1 VKGRQGRQERRRALQ
16 ELLRRDPFLTDWQLA
31 EELAV
36 SVATIRLDRMALDI
50 PELRERAKIIAA
62 GTYSEIRALQGEE
75 VIGDL
80 VELNLGRAG
89 TSVLVVL
96 DHMVFAR
103 NQILRGHYLFA
114 QANSLAVAL
123 VDSDLALTKTA
134 QVDYQRPVK
143 LGDRVM
149 AKAEVMSAQDHRYQ
163 VNVKSF
169 VQDRQV
175 FSGEFVVVDVAKK
188 GGAKHE

>member
-1 VKGRQGRQERRRALQ
+1 MKGRQGRQERRRALQ

-149 AKAEVMSAQDHRYQ
+149 AKAEVMSVQDHRYQ

-175 FSGEFVVVDVAKK
+175 LSGEFVVVDVAKK